1 MKTIGLVPM
10 KGHSERVP
18 GKNLKLFHGKPLFYY
33 VINSLLQSGEVDEV
47 CVNTDSKEL
56 AGAVLELFPQVRIID
71 RPEAI
76 QGDFVSMN
84 KIIEHDLEQTDADLY
99 LQSHSTNP
107 LLRAETVAA
116 AVRRFKQLLREGQKD
131 SLFSVTRLQTRLY
144 DKAGEPINHSPSELL
159 RTQDLPPV
167 FEENSNFYIFTKD
180 SFSASDGKRI
190 GLRPEMFEIDKI
202 EAVDIDEPQD
212 FKIAEAIC
220 KAFVS

>member
-167 FEENSNFYIFTKD
+167 FEENSNF
-180 SFSASDGKRI
+180 
-190 GLRPEMFEIDKI
+190 
-202 EAVDIDEPQD
+202 
-212 FKIAEAIC
+212 
-220 KAFVS
+220 